1 VIAFVRPIKK
11 LGLDFHGILTLSLCS
26 ARGVEREFSLDSK
39 RHILKIGFS
48 KLRIQRKVVLSFGA
62 FYLTFGP

>member
-11 LGLDFHGILTLSLCS
+11 LGLNFHGIFTLGLCS
-26 ARGVEREFSLDSK
+26 SRGVERKFSLDSK
-39 RHILKIGFS
+39 RHILKIDFF
-48 KLRIQRKVVLSFGA
+48 KLRVQRKVVLSFGA